1 MGVFY
6 LDHRFESGLFNEE
19 ALSALKAFV
28 DIAAL
33 ALQKFQMIEDLK
45 KANQNLNQ
53 KVENQEDQMQLME
66 QELAENRI
74 QLKNEYSEIVGR
86 SPKMM
91 KVLSLVDKITERK
104 IAVWIYGE
112 SGTGKESIARALHFN
127 SSRAKF
133 PFVSENCSALP
144 ENLMESELFAI
155 AGRLH
160 PTRQKG
166 NLGIREQGDPFYG

>member
-1 MGVFY
+1 KDVLSTDEYRFSLSAVQQAMQTGEPVITDNALSDSRFTKAKSVHFHKLKSIMALPVQGARGILGVFY

-19 ALSALKAFV
+19 TLKSLQAFV

-53 KVENQEDQMQLME
+53 KLETQEDQMQLME

-91 KVLSLVDKITERK
+91 KVLSLVDKITER
-104 IAVWIYGE
+104 
-112 SGTGKESIARALHFN
+112 
-127 SSRAKF
+127 
-133 PFVSENCSALP
+133 
-144 ENLMESELFAI
+144 
-155 AGRLH
+155 
-160 PTRQKG
+160 
-166 NLGIREQGDPFYG
+166 